1 MPIFKSDTQAK
12 ILAALFLAPRPQLT
26 LTELAERLGTRPSTI
41 HHEIERLERWQFVT
55 SFREG
60 NRRLVSAN
68 LYLPIASAITEILDY
83 SYGPLGAIRSAVNQ
97 IDGVDEAH
105 IFGSWAAR
113 YSGVDG
119 PPPSD
124 IDVLLIG
131 TVERRAASAVSA
143 ELTRRLGQDVNAYRV
158 STQMWESDLPDA
170 FIEDVRANPLVE
182 LKGRSE

>member
-1 MPIFKSDTQAK
+1 MSP
-12 ILAALFLAPRPQLT
+12 
-26 LTELAERLGTRPSTI
+26 G
-41 HHEIERLERWQFVT
+41 EIIE
-55 SFREG
+55 
-60 NRRLVSAN
+60 
-68 LYLPIASAITEILDY
+68 
-83 SYGPLGAIRSAVNQ
+83 AIRSAVNQ

-158 STQMWESDLPDA
+158 STQMWESDTPDA
-170 FIEDVRANPLVE
+170 FIADVKSHPLIE
-182 LKGRSE
+182 LKGRSEFEAAYAASRVREMVEQSRAYKGPRRTWRPGPPE